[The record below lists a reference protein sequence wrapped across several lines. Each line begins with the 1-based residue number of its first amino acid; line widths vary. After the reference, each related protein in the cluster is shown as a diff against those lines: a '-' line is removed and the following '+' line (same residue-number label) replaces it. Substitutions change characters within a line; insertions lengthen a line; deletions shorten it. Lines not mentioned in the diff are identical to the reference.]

1 MMNNNQEMTKQ
12 AAAMQQDLT
21 NLSEE
26 LRSMD
31 AGQGAAAQ
39 PQQPEAADLNK
50 VIETGT
56 SAVNGQTAAAGEPA
70 SNAEVPVSLDPVVP
84 EMLQPEEL
92 SQKGWR
98 LHRFEI
104 FNWGPFNH
112 NIWKLNLNG
121 SNTLL
126 IGANG
131 SGKSTLADAI
141 TTLLVPQGKIVYNK
155 AAGAKSKDRT
165 LASYVIGHIRN
176 KRAGVEVTL
185 RKRNEY
191 TVILG
196 VFCSEKEHK
205 YVTLAQFFSF
215 KGEDVQPEVIYCC
228 APEDLNIKD
237 DFTKFGRTTAELR
250 KRLRKQHPDMLV
262 CSDFKSYSAWYRQH
276 LHVSSRAVEIFN
288 HCISLKDVQDIN
300 SFVCR
305 YMLDAADTKSEVD
318 ALIDHFNDLT
328 ESYNKVKTARAQI
341 EELQPIEKNAKDLE
355 VQKILLAEAQS
366 GLDGAETYVNQRYS
380 SILQR
385 DLSNFKFELQKLEAD
400 QSKYQQRLEE
410 LQGDNARL
418 LSRQSAAGGSQIEIF
433 KDLIRVKE
441 QSRAQCEQSRRRWGD
456 LLAKAGQ
463 SEVNDEEAFIR
474 QLDILRGKLPL
485 LERDLKAQE
494 DESFALRSQ
503 GEKIRDEM
511 EQTKKE
517 LLNLQSRESNIP
529 AAQTRIRSEIAEA
542 IDVDDDV
549 LPYIGEL
556 LQVKEKE
563 RRVWEGAA
571 ERVLHNF
578 ALTMLVPDDLYREVV
593 SYVNSTN
600 LRGRL
605 VFYKSSD
612 LGRDGRSTQ
621 LKPNSLVNKLE
632 VKAGSPFHDGLYSML
647 LQRFNYAC
655 CTDEDEFR
663 QSRDALMPSGL
674 YKANHRN
681 EKDDRSD
688 IHDRRNYVLGWSNAE
703 KKRLLSDEAERLQN
717 EFMQLA
723 RKEMGYKQEQER
735 LRGVQTAVN
744 TILTD
749 FHSYKEL
756 DATAIKA
763 DIEKVRADLN
773 ALLQSAD
780 LAAIQK
786 ELDENRQQINN
797 AHQVLQ
803 DVAIKINS
811 TQEKIVQF
819 GEELAL
825 CDQRIEHFP
834 LTAEVE
840 NYLKEKYEQI
850 SDPGFKLSSKARNK
864 DAIVNK
870 FKDKLAAACNKVQ
883 AQIGQ
888 LNENLIRGMSDFC
901 HHYPAE
907 TKEMTAELDSLP
919 EYLNFLNILRLD
931 NLPKFEQQFKDKL
944 NNSTISD
951 MAHFSSFL
959 ELKRKEIGQ
968 RIDEINNSLKLIDY
982 NPEHYIAIDKEATR
996 DTDIIMFR
1004 QDLKN
1009 CLSDT
1014 ILKAGDDLKEAERKF
1029 QNIEHLIERLK
1040 GRADYLSEDQNW
1052 RDKVTDVRRWF
1063 IYSAIELERGT
1074 DREIEFYSS
1083 ANAKSGGQKEKL
1095 AYTILAAA
1103 LSYQIMLQEKDSGGS
1118 EALRFLMVDEAFSS
1132 GSPDLAR
1139 YALSL
1144 FKLLELQVMVITPM
1158 TKIGVIEPYVSQIGY
1173 AENNQA
1179 TNISKLCNFSVEHYK
1194 ELYEKPALA
1203 KEEAQKRAE
1212 AAAAAEVKE
1221 REEAEKREA
1230 EQARAE
1236 ALALAEIKARQ
1247 EAELQRRKEEA
1258 EAAEKMRLA
1267 AVVDETAGTLKPSE
1281 QTDAAEDAAAAAQS
1295 GAESED
1301 SDDYFA
1307 DKSPFA
1313 NFDEE
1318 DEAEIFAADEGQAQP
1333 GGEAFPAQ
1341 SAGTA
1346 HAAGADDSEGGEDDG
1361 EHTDPDLDPDVRAF
1375 RLAKKKREQREREN
1389 LKALS
1394 DLPLF
1399 SQLYASELAADAD
1412 ADADDDADA
1421 ADADKADAAEHAADG
1436 KRSADD
1442 SSSGELNELDELF
1455 NAFDRDQKKGE

>member
-1 MMNNNQEMTKQ
+1 MMNNNSEMADT
-12 AAAMQQDLT
+12 MQQDL
-21 NLSEE
+21 EE
-26 LRSMD
+26 LKRELQAPD
-31 AGQGAAAQ
+31 A
-39 PQQPEAADLNK
+39 P
-50 VIETGT
+50 
-56 SAVNGQTAAAGEPA
+56 QTAAEQSEAEPQAEAVLAQTADTKQPGQSPAENTSAADGENA
-70 SNAEVPVSLDPVVP
+70 AADANAEGAEGKPANLDPVVP
-84 EMLQPEEL
+84 EGMQPEVL
-92 SQKGWR
+92 SVKGWR
-98 LHRFEI
+98 LMRFEA

-112 NIWKLNLNG
+112 NIWKLNLNCN
-121 SNTLL
+121 NTLL

-131 SGKSTLADAI
+131 SGKSTLADAL

-196 VFCSEKEHK
+196 VFHNQKENK

-215 KGEDVQPEVIYCC
+215 KGEDVQPDVIFCA

-237 DFTKFGRTTAELR
+237 DFTKFGRTTAELK
-250 KRLRKQHPDMLV
+250 KRLRRQHPDMLV
-262 CSDFKSYSAWYRQH
+262 CSDFKSYSVWYRQH
-276 LHVSSRAVEIFN
+276 LHVSKRAIEIFN

-305 YMLDAADTKSEVD
+305 YMLDAADTQAEVD

-341 EELQPIEKNAKDLE
+341 EELEPIEKNAKELD

-366 GLDGAETYVNQRYS
+366 GLDGAETYINKRYAN
-380 SILQR
+380 ILHR
-385 DLSNFKFELQKLEAD
+385 DLSNFKFDLQKFEAD
-400 QSKYQQRLEE
+400 QSQYQQRLDE
-410 LQGDNARL
+410 LEGAAARL
-418 LSRQSAAGGSQIEIF
+418 NSRLNAAGGSQIGILE
-433 KDLIRVKE
+433 DLIRVKE
-441 QSRAQCEQSRRRWGD
+441 GSRAECEARRRRWGD
-456 LLAKAGQ
+456 LLAKTGQ
-463 SEVNDEEAFIR
+463 SEVNDEAGFIR
-474 QLDILRGKLPL
+474 QLDILKGKLPL
-485 LERDLKAQE
+485 LEQDIKKQE
-494 DESFALRSQ
+494 DQSFSLRSK
-503 GEKIRDEM
+503 GEKICDEM

-517 LLNLQSRESNIP
+517 LLSLQERDSNIP
-529 AAQTRIRSEIAEA
+529 AVQTRIRTEIAEA

-578 ALTMLVPDDLYREVV
+578 ALTMLVPDDLYRDVV

-612 LGRDGRSTQ
+612 LGREGRSSQ

-632 VKAGSPFHDGLYSML
+632 VKADSPFHDGLYTML

-674 YKANHRN
+674 YKANNRN

-703 KKRLLSDEAERLQN
+703 KKRLLSDEAARLQN

-723 RKEMGYKQEQER
+723 RKEMTFKQEQDR
-735 LRGVQTAVN
+735 LRGVHTAIS

-749 FHSYKEL
+749 FHSYKEV
-756 DATAIKA
+756 DPSAIKA

-773 ALLQSAD
+773 ALMQSAD
-780 LAAIQK
+780 LAQINK
-786 ELDENRQQINN
+786 EIDENREQIKRAN
-797 AHQVLQ
+797 QVLR
-803 DVAIKINS
+803 DVDFKIHD
-811 TQEKIVQF
+811 TQEKITQF
-819 GEELAL
+819 TEELSL
-825 CDQRIEHFP
+825 CEARIEHFP
-834 LTAEVE
+834 LSAEVE
-840 NYLKEKYEQI
+840 DFLKEKYEQI
-850 SDPGFKLSSKARNK
+850 TDSDFKLSTKSRNK

-870 FKDKLAAACNKVQ
+870 FKDRLSSACSRIQ
-883 AQIGQ
+883 ARIGE
-888 LNENLIRGMSDFC
+888 LNQSLLLGMSDFC
-901 HHYPAE
+901 HHYMAE
-907 TKEMTAELDSLP
+907 TKEMSPEIEYLP
-919 EYLNFLNILRLD
+919 EFFNFLNILRLD

-982 NPEHYIAIDKEATR
+982 NPEHYIAIDKDATR
-996 DTDIIMFR
+996 DTDIIIFR

-1014 ILKAGDDLKEAERKF
+1014 ILKVGDDLKEAERKF

-1040 GRADYLSEDQNW
+1040 GRADYLNEDQAW
-1052 RDKVTDVRRWF
+1052 RNKVTDVRRWF
-1063 IYSAIELERGT
+1063 VYSAVELERGT
-1074 DREIEFYSS
+1074 DHEIEFYSS

-1103 LSYQIMLQEKDSGGS
+1103 LSYQIMLQEKESGGS

-1173 AENNQA
+1173 AENNQN

-1194 ELYEKPALA
+1194 ELYEQPDLA
-1203 KEEAQKRAE
+1203 KEEAQQRAE
-1212 AAAAAEVKE
+1212 AAAKAEEQE
-1221 REEAEKREA
+1221 RAEAEKREA
-1230 EQARAE
+1230 EQAKAE
-1236 ALALAEIKARQ
+1236 AMALAEMKARQ
-1247 EAELQRRKEEA
+1247 KAELQKRREEA
-1258 EAAEKMRLA
+1258 EAAERMRMA
-1267 AVVDETAGTLKPSE
+1267 AVIEESREAVTKSVADADADADIEAEEGDEGE
-1281 QTDAAEDAAAAAQS
+1281 
-1295 GAESED
+1295 
-1301 SDDYFA
+1301 DYFA
-1307 DKSPFA
+1307 DRSPFA
-1313 NFDEE
+1313 NFDAE
-1318 DEAEIFAADEGQAQP
+1318 DEAEIFAGVDEDEHADP
-1333 GGEAFPAQ
+1333 
-1341 SAGTA
+1341 SAS
-1346 HAAGADDSEGGEDDG
+1346 ADDADKAEDERDR
-1361 EHTDPDLDPDVRAF
+1361 TDPDLDPDVRAF
-1375 RLAKKKREQREREN
+1375 RLAKKQREEKQKAN
-1389 LKALS
+1389 LAALS

-1399 SQLYASELAADAD
+1399 HQIYDAPADEGDESAADDEPDMPEDDSDDSGSSELSQL
-1412 ADADDDADA
+1412 DD
-1421 ADADKADAAEHAADG
+1421 
-1436 KRSADD
+1436 
-1442 SSSGELNELDELF
+1442 LL
-1455 NAFDRDQKKGE
+1455 NAFNKDVDK